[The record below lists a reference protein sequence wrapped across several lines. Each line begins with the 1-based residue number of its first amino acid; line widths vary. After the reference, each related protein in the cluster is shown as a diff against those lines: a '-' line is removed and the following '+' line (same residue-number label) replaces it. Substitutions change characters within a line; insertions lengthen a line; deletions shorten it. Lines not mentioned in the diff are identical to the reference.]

1 MNNKSIIKNY
11 EQTCALLSKDKSEE
25 AKQRFLIIFKELDLQ
40 LNKDLASNIEKLS
53 YTASN
58 LREEIRRIEAIL
70 SYLSYR
76 REVREKMTNDYRS
89 IIGYNPKDLEEIPH
103 IDDEKDY
110 VAYKTNLIVANEIIS
125 SLIKSGKRVSDLKK
139 QLSKRGKKKEEIE
152 KSIESIQKSRSEKLE
167 ELRSNTEVLNDL
179 YDYCIT
185 APFNEEN
192 AYIQY
197 IMIKMNPNGV
207 LKVNVNRT
215 PTRQVKKQ
223 EVEVVDTKPMES
235 MPMVPN
241 LGSVRPNNILK
252 YMEDTIQKF
261 DDINIPTNGLIDNTT
276 NITVNSKDITKEQ

>member
-40 LNKDLASNIEKLS
+40 LNKDLANNIEKLS

-139 QLSKRGKKKEEIE
+139 QFSKRGKKKEEIE

-223 EVEVVDTKPMES
+223 EVEVVDTKPMDS

-252 YMEDTIQKF
+252 YMEDTVQKF
-261 DDINIPTNGLIDNTT
+261 DDINVPTNGLIDNTS
-276 NITVNSKDITKEQ
+276 NINVNSKDITKD